1 MSRIHVT
8 ALLAFSTLVLPVSIA
23 HGQVFQGVPNGV
35 TTSNQGS
42 ATGSQ
47 VIPQCQAS
55 AGGSRMASRR
65 KEADCTAAAA
75 TTVRTEAP
83 LNVSLELPQPD
94 AVQCEAT
101 TLTQYQQRNNVARV
115 TGTVS
120 IAKCPAG
127 SAGTFNVVARVKDES
142 GEIKPIE
149 FAEKWQRSDAGDNEF
164 TGDYAIGENVELV
177 NVRIRDLKCTCA
189 AAPEAAASEAATSE
203 AAAPPN

>member
-1 MSRIHVT
+1 M
-8 ALLAFSTLVLPVSIA
+8 
-23 HGQVFQGVPNGV
+23 Q
-35 TTSNQGS
+35 
-42 ATGSQ
+42 
-47 VIPQCQAS
+47 
-55 AGGSRMASRR
+55 SRR

-75 TTVRTEAP
+75 GTTVRTEQP
-83 LNVSLELPQPD
+83 LKVSLELPQPE

-127 SAGTFNVVARVKDES
+127 STGTFNVVARVKDES

-149 FAEKWQRSDAGDNEF
+149 FAEKWQRDDAGDNEF

-189 AAPEAAASEAATSE
+189 AAPET
-203 AAAPPN
+203 AAPETAAPDTAAPN